1 VRTLNPRA
9 SLALNASTNASA
21 EGLGISPASPEPS
34 LPTVLEGRVRKVL
47 QMVESGAS
55 FRIVDLAL
63 ELRLSP
69 SYLQRLFKHQT
80 GRCMGA
86 WINERRLQKA
96 AQLLTN
102 SYMSVKEIAHTVG
115 YEHSSSFIRAFE
127 RRFLQ
132 PPSRYRQ
139 QSNYI
144 KC

>member
-1 VRTLNPRA
+1 MAAVLAEVCVRTLNPRA

-69 SYLQRLFKHQT
+69 SYLQRLF
-80 GRCMGA
+80 
-86 WINERRLQKA
+86 
-96 AQLLTN
+96 
-102 SYMSVKEIAHTVG
+102 
-115 YEHSSSFIRAFE
+115 
-127 RRFLQ
+127 
-132 PPSRYRQ
+132 
-139 QSNYI
+139 
-144 KC
+144 